1 MQILLIKKLASKFWP
16 LGGLIIGAIIGQ
28 SYGHVYIGGG
38 IGAVVGFL
46 ILATFAS
53 IYATKKKN

>member
-1 MQILLIKKLASKFWP
+1 MNIPLIKKLASIFWP
-16 LGGLIIGAIIGQ
+16 LGGLIIGAVIGG

-53 IYATKKKN
+53 IYASCK